1 MSVVSLVRWGV
12 RNPRP
17 EQRVS
22 KNLSFETG
30 FDQMSGDN
38 VLPFPDRTAFR
49 IPPGGI
55 PQPDD
60 PSELPSDELSGSF
73 ILRRLVLGAVTLAA
87 IAAAFVAGMISTALA
102 KDSRDTASAPPLAGL
117 ISVQVETNPIWD
129 FDVPE
134 RAADDELPEGQ
145 NLEIEMLQPE
155 YYGALPNWDSVQM
168 AQVQTDTS
176 GSATAVAEPDEDNG
190 VSFVSGTR
198 FLAPHLKQKI
208 LLDPKV
214 EEARARVCQMVHRL
228 GLAKAGAR
236 PQLSASISGSRQIVG
251 RIKRDPGASGLF
263 RRTTPQQQEI
273 HESGAHRREF
283 NHRQENN
290 IYDGKLTLR
299 HRVIDWGQNRNRIE
313 AGKLRHEVAR
323 IDAVGVLGERSH
335 EVLRLALVL
344 ERLNAVIDVHQ
355 TNFDL
360 VKREVD
366 AVRARFEAGAG
377 RLSDLREAQLVAL
390 DQEIL
395 INRAMAERDQVVEH
409 LETEYD
415 FRVEEAADL
424 AVVFFLNR
432 PVDLTILPADRTD
445 KAHALRLRIRQ
456 VDYEAAEIRGSRYP
470 QFDAVIEGTIFDMTD
485 YEDEYEVVGKLEM
498 KVPLYDGGTA
508 RARLR
513 ETAWRSRELRS
524 SIDALV
530 RVHDREM
537 EGLAQRFTQLQRE
550 ETEALA
556 RRDELRARYRSL
568 RERQGQT
575 VSSPLAVARLQ
586 AEIGGALAR
595 LTEIRSDREIVR
607 ARALFVAEQLDV
619 ILGLSLEES
628 SC

>member
-1 MSVVSLVRWGV
+1 
-12 RNPRP
+12 
-17 EQRVS
+17 
-22 KNLSFETG
+22 
-30 FDQMSGDN
+30 
-38 VLPFPDRTAFR
+38 
-49 IPPGGI
+49 
-55 PQPDD
+55 
-60 PSELPSDELSGSF
+60 
-73 ILRRLVLGAVTLAA
+73 
-87 IAAAFVAGMISTALA
+87 
-102 KDSRDTASAPPLAGL
+102 
-117 ISVQVETNPIWD
+117 
-129 FDVPE
+129 
-134 RAADDELPEGQ
+134 
-145 NLEIEMLQPE
+145 
-155 YYGALPNWDSVQM
+155 
-168 AQVQTDTS
+168 
-176 GSATAVAEPDEDNG
+176 
-190 VSFVSGTR
+190 
-198 FLAPHLKQKI
+198 
-208 LLDPKV
+208 
-214 EEARARVCQMVHRL
+214 
-228 GLAKAGAR
+228 
-236 PQLSASISGSRQIVG
+236 
-251 RIKRDPGASGLF
+251 
-263 RRTTPQQQEI
+263 
-273 HESGAHRREF
+273 
-283 NHRQENN
+283 
-290 IYDGKLTLR
+290 
-299 HRVIDWGQNRNRIE
+299 
-313 AGKLRHEVAR
+313 
-323 IDAVGVLGERSH
+323 
-335 EVLRLALVL
+335 
-344 ERLNAVIDVHQ
+344 
-355 TNFDL
+355 
-360 VKREVD
+360 
-366 AVRARFEAGAG
+366 
-377 RLSDLREAQLVAL
+377 
-390 DQEIL
+390 
-395 INRAMAERDQVVEH
+395 MAERDQVVEH

-424 AVVFFLNR
+424 AVVFLLNR

-513 ETAWRSRELRS
+513 ETAWRSRELSS

-586 AEIGGALAR
+586 AEIGGSLAR